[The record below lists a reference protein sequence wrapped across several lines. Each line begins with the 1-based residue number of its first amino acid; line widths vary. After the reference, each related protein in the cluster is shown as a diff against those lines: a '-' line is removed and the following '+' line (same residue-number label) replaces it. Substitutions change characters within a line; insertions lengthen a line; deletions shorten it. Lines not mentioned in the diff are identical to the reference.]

1 MPNVSLKT
9 KQAYFAKVKRAN
21 YKASMHLEGF
31 TLPSTD
37 TTLTREA
44 ILAKYHRSRP

>member
-1 MPNVSLKT
+1 MPDISLKA

-31 TLPSTD
+31 TLPAAD
-37 TTLTREA
+37 NTLTREA
-44 ILAKYHRSRP
+44 ILAKYRHSRL